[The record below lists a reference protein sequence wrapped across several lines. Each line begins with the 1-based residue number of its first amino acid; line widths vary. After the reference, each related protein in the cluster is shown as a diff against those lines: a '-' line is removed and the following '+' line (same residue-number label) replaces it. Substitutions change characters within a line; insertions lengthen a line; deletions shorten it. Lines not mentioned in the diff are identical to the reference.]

1 MKKAIVFGAGVSGL
15 GACKLLEKIGY
26 NVILVDDKKGISSQD
41 GLKYLDEI
49 DLFIKSPGVPYNNL
63 VLEAQKKGIEVI
75 DEIELS
81 YRYMIKY
88 MDKKSKI
95 IAITGTNGKTTTTT
109 KVTELLQYA
118 GYKSKYA
125 GNIGISFAEL
135 LLENNDLDYIVLE
148 LSSYQLEN
156 LKTFKA
162 DIALVI
168 NLAPD
173 HLSRYKNLEDYYDTK
188 FNIGKNQTLDDYFIL
203 NNDSQ
208 EIIKRENLI
217 SGRKIFITKKNNN
230 NCDFWIKND
239 ILYKGN
245 NEVLSCSK
253 LTLKGEHNK
262 ENVLFIV
269 AIAKILKISDDK
281 IREFLYTTG
290 NIEHRMEEFFNYGK
304 IKFVNDSK
312 GTNIDST
319 KFAVEAFK
327 NCVLICGGYDK
338 KLDWVPLIN
347 LIKSSVKEV
356 YLIGDIAD
364 ELNALLLDNGYDK
377 KRIYL
382 LRDLKSCLLNM
393 RERFD
398 NNIEETIL
406 LSPATSSFDQF
417 KSFEHRG
424 EVFKELVR
432 EIFGR

>member
-15 GACKLLEKIGY
+15 GAYRLLEKIGY
-26 NVILVDDKKGISSQD
+26 SVILVDDKKGVSSKE

-49 DLFIKSPGVPYNNL
+49 DLFIKSPGVPYNEL
-63 VLEAQKKGIEVI
+63 VIEAQRKGIEVI

-81 YRYMIKY
+81 YRYMVQY
-88 MDKKSKI
+88 MNKKSKI

-109 KVTELLQYA
+109 KVTELLKYA
-118 GYKSKYA
+118 GYKAEYA
-125 GNIGISFAEL
+125 GNIGVSFADL
-135 LLENNDLDYIVLE
+135 LLKYDDLDYIVLE

-156 LKTFKA
+156 LDTFKA

-173 HLSRYKNLEDYYDTK
+173 HLSRYKSEKEYYDTK
-188 FNIGKNQTLDDYFIL
+188 FNIGKNQSLSDYFIL
-203 NNDSQ
+203 NKDS
-208 EIIKRENLI
+208 EEVMKRSDLV
-217 SGRKIFITKKNNN
+217 SGKKIFITKNNN
-230 NCDFWIKND
+230 NCDFYIKND

-245 NEVLSCSK
+245 IEILHCLK
-253 LTLKGEHNK
+253 LTLKGEHNR

-269 AIAKILKISDDK
+269 VIAKILNISDEK
-281 IREFLYTTG
+281 IREFLYTTK

-304 IKFVNDSK
+304 IKFINDSK

-327 NCVLICGGYDK
+327 NCILICGGFDK
-338 KLDWVPLIN
+338 KLDWLPLIE
-347 LIKSSVKEV
+347 LIKANVKEV

-364 ELNALLLDNGYDK
+364 QLNEMLLKNGYDRD
-377 KRIYL
+377 RIYL
-382 LRDLKSCLLNM
+382 LRDMKNCLLNM
-393 RERFD
+393 RERLD
-398 NNIEETIL
+398 KNREEVVL

-424 EVFKELVR
+424 EVFKDLVR